1 MTTIILPF
9 RLKVAGADEFKDF
22 VAISTSYKFQG
33 LLTLEDDELRI
44 QWAGTAHVQ
53 EVATIDVRDEKIP
66 LPDEE
71 LILPVSELYRA
82 KLAGGW
88 WRPRV
93 MLQVRTINALQMVPS
108 EDHGVVNFWYA
119 RSDGR
124 AAADLVSRLTSA
136 IGG

>member
-1 MTTIILPF
+1 MTAIILPF
-9 RLKVAGADEFKDF
+9 KLKVTGSDEFKDF
-22 VAISTSYKFQG
+22 VAISTSYRFQG
-33 LLTLEDDELRI
+33 LLTLENEELRI

-53 EVATIDVRDEKIP
+53 EVETIDVRDEKIP

-71 LILPVSELYRA
+71 LILPVRELYRA

-93 MLQVRTINALQMVPS
+93 MIQARTINALQMVPS

-119 RSDGR
+119 RADGR
-124 AAADLVSRLTSA
+124 AALEVVNRITAA
-136 IGG
+136 IGE